1 VLLRELFLKEN
12 QAGPHPTSG
21 IKLGRAFN
29 HPEHFIIFYG
39 LSGITE
45 AIEHLTEVVAQ
56 PKQLRFK
63 WDGNPQIYWGRE
75 KKNGP
80 LILAGHNGWSKGG
93 RGTGTTI
100 DDFTS
105 PKAIENF
112 IINKSGNPKT
122 PAEVAERQRF
132 ASEFSGLYHIFDAAT
147 PKDFVG
153 FVYADALF
161 LPNTKPA
168 PDENGIYTM
177 RPNPHSK
184 TEYHVDSNAEKQGP
198 LKLASRIPGAHA
210 MIVAHGIFKSFGAPD
225 DEQIP
230 EDDFSKFNTTPGLIV
245 VSPIYNDST
254 PQVDMTEIK
263 EVQKVGGYIAQH
275 GNNIQNFVTH
285 IPTGDRQTFFYRFLN
300 IHNSANDFDSITPQ
314 MLYDWMASPKDPK
327 NPDSPPMVS
336 ANKQLHIKN
345 TDLKFNALAPM
356 FHLMKIMRRARHA
369 INDSLNSMHKLEC
382 YATNPEGFVRYAGG
396 DKQHG
401 HIKLQNA
408 GWKD

>member
-12 QAGPHPTSG
+12 QAGPHPTTG
-21 IKLGRAFN
+21 IALGRAFN
-29 HPEHFIIFYG
+29 HPEHFILFYG
-39 LSGITE
+39 LTGIKE
-45 AIEHLTEVVAQ
+45 AIDHLTEIVAQ

-93 RGTGTTI
+93 RDTGTSI
-100 DDFTS
+100 EDFKS

-122 PAEVAERQRF
+122 EEEVAERHKF

-161 LPNTKPA
+161 LPNTKPT
-168 PDENGIYTM
+168 PNGEGLYTM

-184 TEYHVDSNAEKQGP
+184 TEYHIDSNPTKEGP
-198 LKLASRIPGAHA
+198 LKLASRVPGAQA
-210 MIVAHGIFKSFGAPD
+210 MVVAHGTFKSFGAPD
-225 DEQIP
+225 NEQIP
-230 EDDFSKFNTTPGLIV
+230 EDDFSKFNATKGLIV
-245 VSPIYNDST
+245 VSPIYNDVA
-254 PQVDMTEIK
+254 PKVDMKEIEAVK
-263 EVQKVGGYIAQH
+263 AVDGYIDQH
-275 GNNIQNFVTH
+275 GANIHNFVPH
-285 IPTGDRQTFFYRFLN
+285 IPTGDRQTVFYRFLN
-300 IHNSANDFDSITPQ
+300 LHNSANDFDTITPQ
-314 MLYDWMASPKDPK
+314 MFYNWMASPKDPK
-327 NPDSPPMVS
+327 NPASPPIVS
-336 ANKQLHIKN
+336 VNKQQHIKN

-356 FHLMKIMRRARHA
+356 FHLMKIMRRTRHA
-369 INDSLNSMHKLEC
+369 INDSINNVQKPEC
-382 YATNPEGFVRYAGG
+382 WASNPEGFVRYASGN
-396 DKQHG
+396 KQHG

>member
-12 QAGPHPTSG
+12 QAGPHPTEG

-29 HPEHFIIFYG
+29 HPEHFILFYG
-39 LSGITE
+39 LSGLTE
-45 AIEHLTEVVAQ
+45 GLDHLTEIVAE

-122 PAEVAERQRF
+122 AEDIAERQRF

-161 LPNTKPA
+161 LPNNKPA

-184 TEYHVDSNAEKQGP
+184 TEYHVDSNVEKQGP
-198 LKLASRIPGAHA
+198 LKLASRIAGAHA
-210 MIVAHGIFKSFGAPD
+210 MIVAHGTFASFGAPD
-225 DEQIP
+225 DEQVP
-230 EDDFSKFNTTPGLIV
+230 ADDFSKFNNTPGLIV
-245 VSPIYNDST
+245 VSPIYNDQK
-254 PQVDMTEIK
+254 PQVDMSEINQ
-263 EVQKVGGYIAQH
+263 VRAVDGYIDQH
-275 GNNIQNFVTH
+275 GNNIQNFVSH

-300 IHNSANDFDSITPQ
+300 IHNSANDFDTITPQ
-314 MLYDWMASPKDPK
+314 MFYDWMASPKDPK

-336 ANKQLHIKN
+336 VNKQLHIKN
-345 TDLKFNALAPM
+345 TDAKFNALAPM

-382 YATNPEGFVRYAGG
+382 YATNPEGFVRYASGN
-396 DKQHG
+396 KKHG